1 MRFKPKGP
9 PVTADG
15 DWPIVQSCLDDQA
28 MRAARRVIRKRG
40 FTEPFR
46 RNLLVFRQMIHDEVH
61 ELGPVSCQR
70 LSCKE
75 TPQVFTGGAVV
86 HACQRPHVQGMALHG
101 ACVTLRVPLA
111 PVETRSH
118 A

>member
-1 MRFKPKGP
+1 MRFKPRGP
-9 PVTADG
+9 PVTAD
-15 DWPIVQSCLDDQA
+15 DVWPIVQFYLDDQA
-28 MRAARRVIRKRG
+28 MWTVRRVIRKRG

-46 RNLLVFRQMIHDEVH
+46 GNLLVVRQVIRDEVH
-61 ELGPVSCQR
+61 ELTPVSCQR
-70 LSCKE
+70 LSCKA

-101 ACVTLRVPLA
+101 AWVTLRVPLA